1 MSSVRLLWQS
11 RERARERAEAMN
23 ELPDLM
29 NFPLNVST
37 LPKDHP

>member
-11 RERARERAEAMN
+11 RERAEAMN